1 MKIYFSVHALVSIDD
16 VTYQPQNADI
26 TYDTKHLACSWTA
39 WAGLAALA
47 AWAALI
53 LNH

>member
-39 WAGLAALA
+39 WAGLAGL
-47 AWAALI
+47 AALI